1 MMSETRRKHSKTNS
15 RIPRAP
21 ILVPIRINCLY
32 DSNTLAFYNFLLEG
46 NRADINIQWIAIIQ
60 SDQTRT
66 VNNPIPKNKTTP
78 QKGNGEVSHVNK
90 KVKSRFCR
98 LQFVL
103 HFITESRKF
112 FLPELAR

>member
-78 QKGNGEVSHVNK
+78 QNGKGTE
-90 KVKSRFCR
+90 R
-98 LQFVL
+98 LTIGIKRL
-103 HFITESRKF
+103 NHDSADYSLYCI
-112 FLPELAR
+112 L